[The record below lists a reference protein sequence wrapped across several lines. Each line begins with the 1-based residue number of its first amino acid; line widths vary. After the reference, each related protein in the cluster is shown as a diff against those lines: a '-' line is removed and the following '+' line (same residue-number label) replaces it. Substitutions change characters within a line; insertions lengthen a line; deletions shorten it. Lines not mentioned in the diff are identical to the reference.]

1 MDKNLYLEKYSQ
13 DPMAFFTEILGIQ
26 ELFPWQIA
34 VCEHVKRCFES
45 PNENMKCLIA
55 IAGGNNTG
63 KSYFGKLLMIWH
75 FATQHE
81 SRNVML
87 TNSERQTKSTG
98 YYAIQRIIEQVFSPK
113 ILKNLE
119 SRVSFAE
126 KGDDTSGI
134 WDISFLLRSNHES
147 GLTGMHFPRM
157 HFFLDE
163 CIAFPDHVWRAI
175 ETMTL
180 SGRVL
185 VYAAGNPI
193 ATGNPFHDIFID
205 PDNIMGWY
213 RSNVSLLEIPEKYYD
228 KAFVESRAKKY
239 GTNDAKYRSSV
250 LGEFT
255 DEEGADSRF
264 SRELVAKAMAT
275 KPVESAVGPLVL
287 AVDVASGAQGRDRSA
302 VCLRRGPTVILLES
316 LVGRYEDAQD
326 QVIELIRLYK
336 PEHVVIDANGI
347 GYGMASN
354 IEALARSNREFYVS
368 PIKGQ
373 EKAADYQTF
382 ADNRSEMAWKLSSWL
397 QDEYASLPYIQ
408 GLDILM
414 SKLQFKP
421 DAKGRLQLNAKSD
434 LKISSNKLLPKVD
447 IVDALIYSFYY
458 NYNPHHLKVF
468 KYA

>member
-1 MDKNLYLEKYSQ
+1 MDKNLYLEKYST
-13 DPMAFFTEILGIQ
+13 DPAAFFTEILGIT
-26 ELFPWQIA
+26 ELFPWQMA
-34 VCEHVKRCFES
+34 VCEHVKKCFEK
-45 PNENMKCLIA
+45 PDDNMKCLIA

-81 SRNVML
+81 SRNVMM

-134 WDISFLLRSNHES
+134 WDISFLLRSTHES
-147 GLTGMHFPRM
+147 GLTGMHFPSM
-157 HFFLDE
+157 FFFLDE
-163 CIAFPDHVWRAI
+163 CLAFPDYVWRAI

-180 SGRVL
+180 SGRVM

-193 ATGNPFHDIFID
+193 ATGNAFHDIFID
-205 PDNIMGWY
+205 EDNIMGWY

-228 KAFVESRAKKY
+228 KSFVESRAKKY
-239 GTNDAKYRSSV
+239 GINDAKYRSSV

-255 DEEGADSRF
+255 DEEDGGSRF
-264 SRELVAKAMAT
+264 SRELVAKAMQN
-275 KPVESAVGPLVL
+275 KPQQSQVGTLVL
-287 AVDVASGAQGRDRSA
+287 AIDVASGAQGRDRSA

-316 LVGRYEDAQD
+316 LVGIYEDAYS
-326 QVIELIRLYK
+326 QVLELIRLYK
-336 PEHVVIDANGI
+336 PEHVVIDSNGI
-347 GYGMASN
+347 GYGMASDLE
-354 IEALARSNREFYVS
+354 IMARSNKEFYVS

-373 EKAADYQTF
+373 EKAADYLTF
-382 ADNRSEMAWKLSSWL
+382 SDCRSEMAWRLSGWL
-397 QDEYASLPYIQ
+397 QDEYSSIPYIQ
-408 GLDILM
+408 GLDTLM
-414 SKLQFKP
+414 SKLQFKS
-421 DAKGRLQLNAKSD
+421 DGKGRLQLNAKSD
-434 LKISSNKLLPKVD
+434 IKILSGKLLPKVD
-447 IVDALIYSFYY
+447 IVDALIYSFYD
-458 NYNPHHLKVF
+458 NYNPNHLKVF